1 MLGAEAAASQLG
13 NCIPL
18 DHPFAFDLT
27 CTSGGFDR
35 QKSAR
40 SGHSLSAGL

>member
-18 DHPFAFDLT
+18 DHPFAFDLPVV
-27 CTSGGFDR
+27 CTGFD
-35 QKSAR
+35 QYI
-40 SGHSLSAGL
+40 GWL